1 MIAMPHLL
9 LYDQIKSEL
18 KQIRDWVSTVNGFKE
33 DLWVHSAMT
42 LQELLLQIGELNEIS
57 LCCADFEAE
66 GEQAV
71 QAVRD
76 RNPAV
81 LIIVIAGKEIS
92 PLIYVRPNIMAAG
105 LLLRPLEKSQV
116 TRMICEVID
125 MVELRTREQ
134 LFHNKVFVFSTRE
147 GTVRVPYSQI
157 LYFEARNKK
166 ISLCTSRKEMDFYAT
181 LEGIMHKVP
190 DYFLRCHKSFIVNK
204 YLVNQVCLGENS
216 LRLIGG
222 FQVPIS
228 RSYREAVKE
237 ALL

>member
-1 MIAMPHLL
+1 MPHML
-9 LYDQIKSEL
+9 LYDQSKSEL
-18 KQIRDWVSTVNGFKE
+18 EQIRDWVSTINDIEE
-33 DLWVHSAMT
+33 DVWVHCAIT
-42 LQELLLQIGELNEIS
+42 LQELLLKSSELNEIS

-71 QAVRD
+71 RAVKD
-76 RNPAV
+76 RNPAT
-81 LIIVIAGKEIS
+81 LIVVIAGKEIS
-92 PLIYVRPNIMAAG
+92 PLVYVRPNIMAAG

-116 TRMICEVID
+116 TKMLCEVID
-125 MVELRTREQ
+125 MVKLRARER
-134 LFHNKVFVFSTRE
+134 LFNNEVFVFSTRE
-147 GTVRVPYSQI
+147 GTIRVPYSQI

-166 ISLCTSRKEMDFYAT
+166 ISLCTSRTEMDFYAT

-190 DYFLRCHKSFIVNK
+190 EYFLRCHKGFIVNK
-204 YLVNQVCLGENS
+204 HLVNQVNLGENS
-216 LRLIGG
+216 LHLIGG

>member
-1 MIAMPHLL
+1 MMAMPHML
-9 LYDQIKSEL
+9 LYDQSKSEL
-18 KQIRDWVSTVNGFKE
+18 EQIRDWVSAINNIEE
-33 DLWVHSAMT
+33 DVWVHCAMT
-42 LQELLLQIGELNEIS
+42 LQELLLKSSELDEIS

-66 GEQAV
+66 GER
-71 QAVRD
+71 AVRAVKD

-81 LIIVIAGKEIS
+81 LIVVIAGKELS
-92 PLIYVRPNIMAAG
+92 PLVYVRPNIMAAG

-116 TRMICEVID
+116 TRMLCEVID
-125 MVELRTREQ
+125 MVKLQARER
-134 LFHNKVFVFSTRE
+134 LFNNEVFVFSTRE
-147 GTVRVPYSQI
+147 GTIRVPYSQI

-166 ISLCTSRKEMDFYAT
+166 ISLCTSRTEMDFYAT

-190 DYFLRCHKSFIVNK
+190 EYFLRCHKGFIVNK
-204 YLVNQVCLGENS
+204 HLVDQVNLGENS
-216 LRLIGG
+216 LHLIGG

>member
-1 MIAMPHLL
+1 MMAMAYMS
-9 LYDQIKSEL
+9 LYDPNKSEL
-18 KQIRDWVSTVNGFKE
+18 EQIRDWVSTINDIEGEV
-33 DLWVHSAMT
+33 WVHCATT
-42 LQELLLQIGELNEIS
+42 LQELLLKSSELNEIS

-71 QAVRD
+71 RAVKD

-81 LIIVIAGKEIS
+81 LIVVIAGKEIS
-92 PLIYVRPNIMAAG
+92 PLVYVRPNIMAAG

-116 TRMICEVID
+116 TEMLCEVID
-125 MVELRTREQ
+125 MVELRTRER
-134 LFHNKVFVFSTRE
+134 LFNNEVFVFSTRE
-147 GTVRVPYSQI
+147 GTIRVPYSQI

-166 ISLCTSRKEMDFYAT
+166 IFLCTNRTEMDFYST
-181 LEGIMHKVP
+181 LDGIMHKVP
-190 DYFLRCHKSFIVNK
+190 EYFLRCHKGFIVNRH
-204 YLVNQVCLGENS
+204 LVNQVSLGENS